1 MAIVVTNLREG
12 KKQGGWDESL
22 KFHIAEIALDASY
35 AAGGYAITAAQF
47 NMSSILGVVV
57 MGYNGIASSI
67 GMVCTWDRAA
77 SKLICFKGAASTTVT
92 TGSGGLTE
100 MSTNDTY
107 ITSSVKVTV
116 LVVGVG
122 L

>member
-1 MAIVVTNLREG
+1 MAIVITNLREG

-22 KFHIAEIALDASY
+22 KIHFAEVALDTAY

-47 NMSSILGVVV
+47 NMTTILGVVV
-57 MGYNGIASSI
+57 LGYNGIASSI

-77 SKLICFKGAASTTVT
+77 SKLICYKGAGSTTVT

-100 MSTNDTY
+100 MATNDTY
-107 ITSSVKVTV
+107 ITASVKVQV
-116 LVVGVG
+116 LVIGTV
-122 L
+122 